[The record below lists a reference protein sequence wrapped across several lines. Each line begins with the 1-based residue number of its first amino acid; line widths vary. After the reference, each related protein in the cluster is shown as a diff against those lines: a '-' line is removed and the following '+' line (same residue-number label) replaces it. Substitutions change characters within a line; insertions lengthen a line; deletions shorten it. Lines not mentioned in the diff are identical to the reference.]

1 MDMKKKAILW
11 RLALAGTILAGCCTS
26 KSPYDYLDN
35 WLIREEAV
43 RPFAVPTDIIY
54 VQDRLYR
61 ATQEIPEMQTWARDA
76 VGRGR
81 FEGIARVFAPLV
93 SCLDDVEMAV
103 TWYVKHHNTTRRPF
117 VLIGEGQGG
126 ELLKTFAEENREWL
140 VEKGFVA
147 SFYSKTPDPHFVS
160 DEMIRMIKIRSA
172 GARYQREW
180 GRVVPEGLLEK

>member
-1 MDMKKKAILW
+1 MHEIFVHLFYCPLKYE
-11 RLALAGTILAGCCTS
+11 
-26 KSPYDYLDN
+26 PY
-35 WLIREEAV
+35 A
-43 RPFAVPTDIIY
+43 AVPYFLSADAEEEFSVGGERPII
-54 VQDRLYR
+54 
-61 ATQEIPEMQTWARDA
+61 
-76 VGRGR
+76 GGGHS

-140 VEKGFVA
+140 VGKGFVA

>member
-1 MDMKKKAILW
+1 MKPKVILW
-11 RLALAGTILAGCCTS
+11 RLAFAGMALAGCCTS

-35 WLIREEAV
+35 WLIREEAI

-61 ATQEIPEMQTWARDA
+61 ATQELAEMHSWALDA

-81 FEGIARVFAPLV
+81 FEGIARVFSPLV
-93 SCLDDVEMAV
+93 SCEDDVAMAV
-103 TWYVKHHNTTRRPF
+103 RWYVRHHNTTRRPF

-126 ELLKTFAEENREWL
+126 ALLRVFAEENFEWL
-140 VEKGFVA
+140 VNKGLVA
-147 SFYSKTPDPHFVS
+147 RFYSPKPDPNFVS
-160 DEMIRMIKIRSA
+160 DEMIRKIKSRSA
-172 GARYQREW
+172 GVRYHREW